1 VGVGEFAALLGESV
15 EIGSLRVLGAVAG
28 EITIADV
35 VGHDEEDVRLFGRDG
50 TGGES
55 EQAGKKAE
63 HGKEDSAED
72 GDWDKRG
79 LISTSNIQS
88 GSCRTQWR
96 GLEDGG
102 ADSE

>member
-1 VGVGEFAALLGESV
+1 MSV
-15 EIGSLRVLGAVAG
+15 EEAAAFAGEAIEVGRLRVRGAVAG
-28 EITIADV
+28 EVAVADV
-35 VGHDEEDVRLFGRDG
+35 VRHDEENVRLFRCGGER
-50 TGGES
+50 GES

-96 GLEDGG
+96 GLDDGG